1 MVRGRGQQPLTQA
14 SLEAHQ
20 KSEPSGDDE
29 PKLAGGRI
37 TEELMA
43 GVRERGWPHLWK
55 ALEELRTCTCS
66 PLENILDTPEKD
78 ALVAAITLNG
88 LHNMESPAGEGDL
101 VSQPLLLALALGAVR
116 TARLSVWPAVPIVSL
131 CQEDV
136 RGASAVTGDP
146 VLRRA
151 RAWG

>member
-1 MVRGRGQQPLTQA
+1 MALPWLASHCRGWKGLLKMVRGRGQQPLTQA

-55 ALEELRTCTCS
+55 ALEEELRTS
-66 PLENILDTPEKD
+66 SELVLD
-78 ALVAAITLNG
+78 
-88 LHNMESPAGEGDL
+88 
-101 VSQPLLLALALGAVR
+101 
-116 TARLSVWPAVPIVSL
+116 
-131 CQEDV
+131 
-136 RGASAVTGDP
+136 
-146 VLRRA
+146 
-151 RAWG
+151 